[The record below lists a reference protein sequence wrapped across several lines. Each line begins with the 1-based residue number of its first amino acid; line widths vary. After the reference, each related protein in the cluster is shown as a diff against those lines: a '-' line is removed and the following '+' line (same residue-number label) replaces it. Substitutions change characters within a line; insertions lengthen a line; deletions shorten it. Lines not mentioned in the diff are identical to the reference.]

1 VNLAIPSAP
10 TSLSRSVQYS
20 GTELVTIKR
29 QRLPLS
35 GIVAGMTFRPRATLP
50 VAAVA
55 GAVAAALALA
65 GCGQGSSSAPA
76 PAPPAPAQ
84 VAGTVGVVASTDV
97 YGSIASAVG
106 GAHTHVTSFIHSP
119 DADPHEYEA
128 TPADATAVSEAKVL
142 IQNGG
147 GYDDFAGKLVSAAGA
162 KPSVIDVSQLSGL
175 DNGAD
180 FNEHVFYSLATVA
193 KLADTLSA
201 ELSKADPANAGDYQA
216 GATAFKTK
224 LDGLN
229 GKLAAIRTAHPGA
242 RIAVTEPVP
251 LYITEQAGLV
261 NATPEAFSH
270 AIEEGNDPPV
280 AVLQQTVAL
289 FSGPRKVSALLLNG
303 QTESAST
310 GQVEQAAAAGGVP
323 VVKVTETL
331 PAGTMDYVTWIG
343 GEIDQLST
351 ALGDHR

>member
-1 VNLAIPSAP
+1 
-10 TSLSRSVQYS
+10 
-20 GTELVTIKR
+20 
-29 QRLPLS
+29 
-35 GIVAGMTFRPRATLP
+35 MTFRPRATLP

-55 GAVAAALALA
+55 VAVAAALALA

-76 PAPPAPAQ
+76 PSPAAPAQ

-106 GAHTHVTSFIHSP
+106 GAHTHVTSIIHSP

-147 GYDDFAGKLVSAAGA
+147 GYDDFAGKLVAAAGA

-175 DNGAD
+175 DTGAD
-180 FNEHVFYSLATVA
+180 FNEHVFYSLPTVA

-201 ELSKADPANAGDYQA
+201 ELSKADPANTADYQA
-216 GATAFKTK
+216 NATAFKTK

-229 GKLAAIRTAHPGA
+229 GKLAAIKTAHPGA

-251 LYITEQAGLV
+251 LYVTEQAGLT

-289 FSGPRKVSALLLNG
+289 FSGPEKVSALLLNG

-310 GQVEQAAAAGGVP
+310 AQVEQAAAAGGVP

>member
-1 VNLAIPSAP
+1 
-10 TSLSRSVQYS
+10 
-20 GTELVTIKR
+20 
-29 QRLPLS
+29 
-35 GIVAGMTFRPRATLP
+35 MTFRPRATLP

-65 GCGQGSSSAPA
+65 GCGQGGRSAPA
-76 PAPPAPAQ
+76 APSQ

-97 YGSIASAVG
+97 YGSIAGAVG
-106 GAHTHVTSFIHSP
+106 GTHVHVTSIIHSP

-162 KPSVIDVSQLSGL
+162 KPTVIDVSQLSGL
-175 DNGAD
+175 DTGAD
-180 FNEHVFYSLATVA
+180 FNEHVFYSLPTVA

-201 ELSKADPANAGDYQA
+201 DLAKADPANTADYQA
-216 GATAFKTK
+216 NATAFKAK
-224 LDGLN
+224 LDGLT
-229 GKLAAIRTAHPGA
+229 GKLAAIRTTHPGA

-251 LYITEQAGLV
+251 LYLTEQAGLT

-270 AIEEGNDPPV
+270 AIEEGNDPP
-280 AVLQQTVAL
+280 ATVLQQTVAL
-289 FSGPRKVSALLLNG
+289 FSGPAKVSALLLNA

-310 GQVEQAAAAGGVP
+310 SQVEQAATSGGVP

>member
-1 VNLAIPSAP
+1 M
-10 TSLSRSVQYS
+10 TSH
-20 GTELVTIKR
+20 
-29 QRLPLS
+29 
-35 GIVAGMTFRPRATLP
+35 PRATLP
-50 VAAVA
+50 ATAVA
-55 GAVAAALALA
+55 GALAAALALA
-65 GCGQGSSSAPA
+65 GCGQGASP
-76 PAPPAPAQ
+76 PPAPSPAAPAQ
-84 VAGTVGVVASTDV
+84 VGVVASTDV
-97 YGSIASAVG
+97 YGSIASSVG
-106 GAHTHVTSFIHSP
+106 GAHIHVTSIIHSP

-162 KPSVIDVSQLSGL
+162 KPTVIDVSRLSGL
-175 DNGAD
+175 DTGAD
-180 FNEHVFYSLATVA
+180 FNEHVFYSLPTVA

-201 ELSKADPANAGDYQA
+201 DLSKVDPANTADYQA
-216 GATAFKTK
+216 NATAFKAK

-229 GKLAAIRTAHPGA
+229 GKLAAIKAAHPGA

-251 LYITEQAGLV
+251 LYVTEQAGLT

-270 AIEEGNDPPV
+270 AVEEGNDPPA

-289 FSGPRKVSALLLNG
+289 FSGPTKVSALLLNG

-310 GQVEQAAAAGGVP
+310 SQVEQAAVAGGVP

>member
-1 VNLAIPSAP
+1 
-10 TSLSRSVQYS
+10 
-20 GTELVTIKR
+20 
-29 QRLPLS
+29 
-35 GIVAGMTFRPRATLP
+35 MTPRPRATLP
-50 VAAVA
+50 VTAVA
-55 GAVAAALALA
+55 GALAAALALA
-65 GCGQGSSSAPA
+65 GCGQGASPA
-76 PAPPAPAQ
+76 PTPPAPSPAAPAQ
-84 VAGTVGVVASTDV
+84 VGVVASTDV
-97 YGSIASAVG
+97 YGSIASSVG
-106 GAHTHVTSFIHSP
+106 GAHIHVTSIIHSP

-162 KPSVIDVSQLSGL
+162 KPTVIDVSKLSGL
-175 DNGAD
+175 DTGAD
-180 FNEHVFYSLATVA
+180 FNEHVFYSVPTVA

-201 ELSKADPANAGDYQA
+201 DLSKVDPANTADYQA
-216 GATAFKTK
+216 GATAFKAK

-229 GKLAAIRTAHPGA
+229 GKLAAIKAAHPGA

-251 LYITEQAGLV
+251 LYVTEQAGLV

-270 AIEEGNDPPV
+270 AIEEGNDPPA

-289 FSGPRKVSALLLNG
+289 LSGPAKVSALLLNG

-310 GQVEQAAAAGGVP
+310 SAVQQAAVAGGVP